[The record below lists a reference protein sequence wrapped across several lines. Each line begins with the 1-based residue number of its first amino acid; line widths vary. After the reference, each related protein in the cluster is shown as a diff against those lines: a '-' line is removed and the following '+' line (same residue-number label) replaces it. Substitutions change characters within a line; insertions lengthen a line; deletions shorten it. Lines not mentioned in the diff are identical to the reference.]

1 MHLYFHAFIQLIQCI
16 YVTQF
21 ITRRSALSGWLL
33 LAVFVQPIYAQ
44 GQTQVQTSDSTPRIA
59 LVFGNAAYTAPDRAL
74 KNPVSDARLMARTL
88 KELNFD
94 VRLREDMDR
103 RGMLQ
108 ALRDFEDALR
118 KTKGVGFLYFAGHG
132 VQVSGRNYIVPIGAN
147 LVRDVDAQ
155 KNALDVDEILQRLRD
170 TGARL
175 NVMVLDACRNNPLLA
190 TSRAGGAGNGRAQ
203 PGLAPIRPPEGALV
217 AFATEPGRLASDGKD
232 SGNGLYTRH
241 LARWI
246 KEPNLT
252 LEQVFK
258 RTREAVQLESKG
270 EQIPTEYS
278 VLTGADLF
286 LASVA
291 LPAPESAAQATN
303 PPSVAPLPARNL
315 PVSPGN
321 KIGLQASRSVAV
333 TAPANALD
341 AATARQKLSQL
352 GASFTRQSF
361 QQALDND
368 DVLLFEALIA
378 AGWKVEVQDIA
389 RLLDPRE
396 NRWDWPEK
404 VMQSISRNAPGWPL
418 HAQLCDQATMGR
430 RFDNLPDVLARGYD
444 SPALANVRI
453 LFEREN
459 LTRML
464 APRRA
469 FYQQLCNARTLA
481 AQPAGK

>member
-1 MHLYFHAFIQLIQCI
+1 MMYIDRLIPFIQ
-16 YVTQF
+16 
-21 ITRRSALSGWLL
+21 RWALL
-33 LAVFVQPIYAQ
+33 LGVLLAFAAHSRAQ
-44 GQTQVQTSDSTPRIA
+44 AQLQVQAQSSDTTPRIA

-74 KNPVSDARLMARTL
+74 KNPVADARLMARTL

-108 ALRDFEDALR
+108 ALRDFAEALR

-132 VQVSGRNYIVPIGAN
+132 VQVNGRNYIVPIGAH

-155 KNALDVDEILQRLRD
+155 KYALEVEEILQNLRD

-190 TSRAGGAGNGRAQ
+190 TSRAGGAGNGTAQ
-203 PGLAPIRPPEGALV
+203 PGLAPMRPPEGALV

-246 KEPNLT
+246 REPNLT

-278 VLTGADLF
+278 MLTGADLF
-286 LASVA
+286 LASAAVSA
-291 LPAPESAAQATN
+291 TEAAAGNAPSAMPQA
-303 PPSVAPLPARNL
+303 ARNL
-315 PVSPGN
+315 PATSGS
-321 KIGLQASRSVAV
+321 KTGLQASRSA
-333 TAPANALD
+333 APVSALD
-341 AATARQKLSQL
+341 AATARSQL
-352 GASFTRQSF
+352 TQLGGSFTRQSF

-368 DVLLFEALIA
+368 DVLLFEALMA

-404 VMQSISRNAPGWPL
+404 VMQSISRNAHGSAL
-418 HAQLCDQATMGR
+418 HAQLCDQVTMSR

-444 SPALANVRI
+444 SPALNGTRI
-453 LFEREN
+453 LFQREN

-464 APRRA
+464 APRRD
-469 FYQQLCNARTLA
+469 FYQQLCSSRALA
-481 AQPAGK
+481 AQPVGK